1 MPIFIV
7 GCSRSG
13 TTLLRLMLTCHPDI
27 CIPPE
32 SGFIVKLYAKWSNLL
47 IKTQDQIYQLC
58 DELFS
63 FDNKFCDWKLTK
75 NQIEKE
81 LEAIIPFNFQEFID
95 AIYNLYMAQRDKKA
109 IYWGDKNPFYIY
121 HIKLLKSIFPK
132 AKFIHIIRDG
142 RAVLNSFIKANRI
155 HGKIYPDA
163 PEKGAVHCRNVL
175 KAFYPFPDTPEK
187 GAVHWRNVLKASYP
201 FKDHTDYYEI
211 YYEDLIRFPKKELL
225 HLCKFLD
232 ISYQPSEML
241 SYPQVNASFELVPSS
256 RLAWHTSTLKS
267 VDISKISAW
276 RWELK
281 RHYAIMF
288 EAYCGAELFDRNYRL
303 ILPFNRFRF
312 INKALRKMN
321 RIRGG

>member
-1 MPIFIV
+1 MAIFIV

-13 TTLLRLMLTCHPDI
+13 TTLLRLMLTCHPDV

-32 SGFIVKLYAKWSNLL
+32 SGFITNLYPKWSNLL
-47 IKTQDQIYQLC
+47 IKTQYQIFQLC
-58 DELFS
+58 NELFS
-63 FDNKFCDWKLTK
+63 FDNKFCDWKLTQ
-75 NQIEKE
+75 NQIQKE
-81 LEAIIPFNFQEFID
+81 LEALMPFNFQEFVD
-95 AIYNLYMAQRDKKA
+95 AVYNLYMKQRDKKA

-121 HIKLLKSIFPK
+121 HIKFLKSIFPN
-132 AKFIHIIRDG
+132 AKFVHIIRDG

-155 HGKIYPDA
+155 HGKIYPD
-163 PEKGAVHCRNVL
+163 
-175 KAFYPFPDTPEK
+175 TPEN
-187 GAVHWRNVLKASYP
+187 GAEHWRDVLKASYP
-201 FKDHTDYYEI
+201 FRDHADYYEI
-211 YYEDLIRFPKKELL
+211 HYEDLIRFPKKELL

-256 RLAWHTSTLKS
+256 RLAWHKSTLMS

-276 RWELK
+276 KGELK

-288 EAYCGAELFDRNYRL
+288 EAYCGAELFNCGYHL

-312 INKALRKMN
+312 INKVLRKLS
-321 RIRGG
+321 RILRG